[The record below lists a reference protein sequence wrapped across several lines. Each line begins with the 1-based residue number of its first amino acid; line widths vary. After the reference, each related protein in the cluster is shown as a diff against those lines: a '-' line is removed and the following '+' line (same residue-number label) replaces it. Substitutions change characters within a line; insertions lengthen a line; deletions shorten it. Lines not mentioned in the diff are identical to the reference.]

1 MLITAIAV
9 SVLILASS
17 IQIFTNT
24 ASAGPKQLLQQ
35 LTTFGNN
42 TNNKIGNEN
51 MLLSSPS
58 STVNIR
64 PNIQTDFNP
73 NVTDPTISEFAYVD
87 PLH

>member
-9 SVLILASS
+9 SVLIFASS

-24 ASAGPKQLLQQ
+24 ASAGPKQLQQQ

-42 TNNKIGNEN
+42 TNNTIGNEN

-64 PNIQTDFNP
+64 PKHSDRFQSKCNRSNNI
-73 NVTDPTISEFAYVD
+73 
-87 PLH
+87 